1 MRKHNGGNW
10 ADFRPLSNVMVRP
23 SHFYATKIINDQWAI
38 VVVALLTHQV
48 AQIQRLT
55 STKEGKYFKW
65 SGLYGATM
73 L

>member
-23 SHFYATKIINDQWAI
+23 SFMRLEYSMTSRTI

-48 AQIQRLT
+48 AQVQRLT
-55 STKEGKYFKW
+55 PTKEGQYLNW
-65 SGLYGATM
+65 PGLH
-73 L
+73 